1 MATPEPELFE
11 RDSDLADLAEALV
24 RAGGGHGSVV
34 AIEGPA
40 GIGKTRL
47 LRELR
52 RTAEEADMEVLAA
65 RGGEL
70 ERDFAFGV
78 VRQLFEPLL
87 SRQGTELLSGAA
99 ALAAPLF
106 DTGALPAEGGQ
117 QAFALMHGLFWLA
130 ANIAS
135 ARPLL

>member
-1 MATPEPELFE
+1 MPTPEPELFE
-11 RDSDLADLAEALV
+11 RDGDLAELSEAL
-24 RAGGGHGSVV
+24 ASASAGHGSVV

-52 RTAEEADMEVLAA
+52 ARAEETDMAVLAA

-78 VRQLFEPLL
+78 VRQLVEPMLRVKRPEPLP
-87 SRQGTELLSGAA
+87 GAA
-99 ALAAPLF
+99 AA
-106 DTGALPAEGGQ
+106 
-117 QAFALMHGLFWLA
+117 
-130 ANIAS
+130 
-135 ARPLL
+135 